1 MYEVAGRPQIR
12 PVQAASRPTGDNRR
26 MPRKPPLRIAIF
38 GESYLPYRS
47 GVTVSTETLAR
58 GLAARGHE
66 VLLVVPRP
74 ARGEQAGTAGAP
86 GPEPETA
93 WLPSAHPPGA
103 PPGYRVPLP
112 VPSAALRRVDAM
124 APDIVHANS
133 PFTSGVM
140 ARALARRVKA
150 PLVFTHHTRFG
161 EYGHY
166 LGPLAPVVPWVTERW
181 LTAWWHGCAAVI
193 APGTE
198 LADEI
203 RESLAPRRRPLV
215 RWIPTG
221 IDVEAIAA
229 LPEGH
234 PRRRAGW
241 DHDARVVVSLGR
253 VAPEKNVLTLVQ
265 AFAVAAKRRP
275 RLRLLLVGGGPAE
288 AAVRAQAGALGLA
301 DRVHVTGGLPREVAL
316 MLVKASDV
324 FAFASLTETQGLVL
338 AEALA
343 CGLPIA
349 AIEGPGVTGTIRNGR
364 DGLLVSADP
373 VDSQAARLGDAI
385 GRLASDRRMR
395 EQMAAAALT
404 GARRFDAGKL
414 VARVEDLY
422 HEVLA
427 ARR

>member
-1 MYEVAGRPQIR
+1 MYEVGVGSQTGRSFPLRQ
-12 PVQAASRPTGDNRR
+12 PTGDNRD
-26 MPRKPPLRIAIF
+26 MPRPRPLRIAIF

-74 ARGEQAGTAGAP
+74 ARGDQPGTAGAR
-86 GPEPETA
+86 GPEPEMA

-112 VPSAALRRVDAM
+112 VPSAALRRAEAM
-124 APDIVHANS
+124 DPDVVHANS

-161 EYGHY
+161 DYGHY
-166 LGPLAPVVPWVTERW
+166 LGPLAPVVPRITGRW
-181 LTAWWHGCAAVI
+181 LTSWWSGCAAVI
-193 APGTE
+193 APGSE

-203 RESLAPRRRPLV
+203 RAALAPRRRPLV

-221 IDVEAIAA
+221 IEVEAIGA

-253 VAPEKNVLTLVQ
+253 VAPEKNVLTLVD
-265 AFAVAAKRRP
+265 AFAAAARRRP

-288 AAVRAQAGALGLA
+288 GAVRARAEALGLA

-324 FAFASLTETQGLVL
+324 FAFASQTETQGLVL

-343 CGLPIA
+343 CGLPVA
-349 AIEGPGVTGTIRNGR
+349 AIVGPGVAGTVRGGR
-364 DGLLVSADP
+364 DGLLVPADP
-373 VDSQAARLGDAI
+373 VDTQAARLGDVI
-385 GRLASDRRMR
+385 GRLAGDRRLR
-395 EQMAAAALT
+395 EQMAATALT

-422 HEVLA
+422 REVLA

>member
-1 MYEVAGRPQIR
+1 VRNCSSFLVR
-12 PVQAASRPTGDNRR
+12 RRTSDNRH
-26 MPRKPPLRIAIF
+26 MPRRQPLRIAIF

-74 ARGEQAGTAGAP
+74 ARGEQPGTVGAR
-86 GPEPETA
+86 GPEPVTA

-112 VPSAALRRVDAM
+112 VPSAALRRAEAM
-124 APDIVHANS
+124 DPDIVHANS

-140 ARALARRVKA
+140 ARALARRVRA

-161 EYGHY
+161 DYGHY
-166 LGPLAPVVPWVTERW
+166 LGPLAPVVPRVTGRW
-181 LTAWWHGCAAVI
+181 LASWWSGCAAVI
-193 APGTE
+193 APGSE

-203 RESLAPRRRPLV
+203 RDALAPRQRPLV

-221 IDVEAIAA
+221 IDVDAIAA

-241 DHDARVVVSLGR
+241 DHAARVVVSLGR
-253 VAPEKNVLTLVQ
+253 VAAEKNVLTLVD

-288 AAVRAQAGALGLA
+288 RLARERAEDLGLA

-324 FAFASLTETQGLVL
+324 FAFASRTETQGLVL

-343 CGLPIA
+343 CGLPVA
-349 AIEGPGVTGTIRNGR
+349 ALDGPGVAGTIRDGR
-364 DGLLVSADP
+364 DGLLVAAEPADT
-373 VDSQAARLGDAI
+373 QAERLGDAI
-385 GRLASDRRMR
+385 GHLASDRRMR
-395 EQMAAAALT
+395 AQMAAAALA
-404 GARRFDAGKL
+404 GARRFEVRKL

-422 HEVLA
+422 REVLA

>member
-1 MYEVAGRPQIR
+1 MYEVAVRSQTAPNFHVGH
-12 PVQAASRPTGDNRR
+12 PTSDNRD
-26 MPRKPPLRIAIF
+26 MPRRKPLRIAIF

-58 GLAARGHE
+58 GLAARGNE

-74 ARGEQAGTAGAP
+74 AWGEQPGPAEAR
-86 GPEPETA
+86 GPEPEIA

-112 VPSAALRRVDAM
+112 IPSAALRRAEAM
-124 APDIVHANS
+124 EPDIVHANS
-133 PFTSGVM
+133 PFISGVM
-140 ARALARRVKA
+140 ARALARGVRA

-161 EYGHY
+161 AYGHY
-166 LGPLAPVVPWVTERW
+166 LGPLAPVVPRVVERW
-181 LTAWWHGCAAVI
+181 LTSWWSGCAAVI
-193 APGTE
+193 APGSE

-203 RESLAPRRRPLV
+203 RDARAPRRRPLV

-221 IDVEAIAA
+221 IDVEAIGA

-241 DHDARVVVSLGR
+241 DHDVRVVVSLGR
-253 VAPEKNVLTLVQ
+253 VAREKNVLTLVD
-265 AFAVAAKRRP
+265 AFAAAARRRP
-275 RLRLLLVGGGPAE
+275 RLRLLFVGGGPAE
-288 AAVRAQAGALGLA
+288 AAVRAHAEALGLA
-301 DRVHVTGGLPREVAL
+301 DRVYVTGGLPREVAL
-316 MLVKASDV
+316 MLVKASDI

-343 CGLPIA
+343 CGLSVA
-349 AIEGPGVTGTIRNGR
+349 AIEGPGVAGTIRAGR
-364 DGLLVSADP
+364 DGFLVPADP
-373 VDSQAARLGDAI
+373 ADTQAARLGDAI
-385 GRLASDRRMR
+385 GRLASDRRLR